1 MNIVVTEKLKK
12 YMAHENAKDIILQI
26 STCNT

>member
-1 MNIVVTEKLKK
+1 MNIVITDKLKK